1 MKSLEFQCRAKL
13 PSDKMSWTK
22 SLLIALVFSGPL
34 LHAADLFF
42 VQMSDPQFGMYTNNA
57 DFSQETANFE
67 FAIANANRLRP
78 SFVVVCGDLIN
89 RAGDAAET
97 AEYLRVA
104 AKLDRSIPL
113 HNVAGNH
120 DVGNSPTPDSLAA
133 YRAKFGPDYYIFR
146 HADFTGIVLNSSLIQ
161 HPEAALEE
169 AAKQEAWLLAQL
181 EKLKGEGARH
191 IAVFQHIP
199 FFLERADEPDQYFNI
214 PLDTRKK
221 YLDLLTKYG
230 VHDVFA
236 GHYHRNASG
245 HTDSL
250 RMVTTGPVG
259 KPLGR
264 DPSGI
269 RIVIVRESTMENR
282 YYGLG
287 NIPNQVDLNAPGVH

>member
-1 MKSLEFQCRAKL
+1 MTG
-13 PSDKMSWTK
+13 TK
-22 SLLIALVFSGPL
+22 SVLASLALFGSLLN
-34 LHAADLFF
+34 AADLFF
-42 VQMSDPQFGMYTNNA
+42 VQMSDPQFGMYSNNA

-78 SFVVVCGDLIN
+78 SFVVVCGDLVN
-89 RAGDAAET
+89 QAGEAAQI

-120 DVGNSPTPDSLAA
+120 DVGNTPTPASLAA
-133 YRAKFGPDYYIFR
+133 YRAKFGPDYYTFR
-146 HADFTGIVLNSSLIQ
+146 HSNFTGIVLNSSLIQ
-161 HPEAALEE
+161 HPESAPEE
-169 AAKQEAWLLAQL
+169 AGKQESWLLAQL
-181 EKLKGEGARH
+181 DKIKSEGARH
-191 IAVFQHIP
+191 VAVFQHIP

-214 PLDTRKK
+214 PLEARKK
-221 YLDLLTKYG
+221 FLDLLVRYD

-245 HTDSL
+245 QTGSL

-259 KPLGR
+259 KPLGP

-269 RIVIVRESTMENR
+269 RIVLVRESKMESH

-287 NIPNQVDLNAPGVH
+287 SIPNQVDLNIPGGR

>member
-1 MKSLEFQCRAKL
+1 MTG
-13 PSDKMSWTK
+13 TK
-22 SLLIALVFSGPL
+22 SVLAALALFSPL
-34 LHAADLFF
+34 LSAADLFF
-42 VQMSDPQFGMYTNNA
+42 VQMSDPQFGMYSNNA

-78 SFVVVCGDLIN
+78 AFVVVCGDLVN
-89 RAGDAAET
+89 QAGNAAQT

-120 DVGNSPTPDSLAA
+120 DVGNSPTPESLSA
-133 YRAKFGPDYYIFR
+133 YREKFGPDYYIFR
-146 HADFTGIVLNSSLIQ
+146 LGDFTGIVLDSSLIQ
-161 HPEAALEE
+161 HPENVPEE
-169 AAKQEAWLLAQL
+169 AIKQESWLLAQL
-181 EKLKGEGARH
+181 EQIKSDGARRV
-191 IAVFQHIP
+191 AVFQHIP

-214 PLDTRKK
+214 PLEARKK
-221 YLDLLTKYG
+221 YLDMLVKYG

-245 HTDSL
+245 QTDSL
-250 RMVTTGPVG
+250 RIVTTGPVS
-259 KPLGR
+259 KPLGP

-269 RIVIVRESTMENR
+269 RIVIVRESTMESH

-287 NIPNQVDLNAPGVH
+287 NIPNQVDLNIPGGR

>member
-1 MKSLEFQCRAKL
+1 MKHTTILTTFALMLSAG
-13 PSDKMSWTK
+13 
-22 SLLIALVFSGPL
+22 LLSG
-34 LHAADLFF
+34 ADLFF

-57 DFSQETANFE
+57 DFAQETANFE

-89 RAGDAAET
+89 KAGDAAQT
-97 AEYLRVA
+97 AEYLRIA
-104 AKLDRSIPL
+104 AKLDRSIAL

-120 DVGNSPTPDSLAA
+120 DVGNIPTPASLTA
-133 YRAKFGPDYYIFR
+133 YRAKFGPDYYTFR
-146 HADFTGIVLNSSLIQ
+146 QTDFTGIVLNASLIQ
-161 HPEAALEE
+161 HPEQAPEE

-181 EKLKGEGARH
+181 QKLSTEAARH
-191 IAVFQHIP
+191 VVVFQHIP

-214 PLDTRKK
+214 PLATRKK

-230 VHDVFA
+230 IRDVFA

-245 HTDSL
+245 QSDSL

-259 KPLGR
+259 KPLGP

-269 RIVIVRESTMENR
+269 RIVIVRESAIESQ

-287 NIPNQVDLNAPGVH
+287 NIPNQVDLSAAGGH

>member
-1 MKSLEFQCRAKL
+1 MRWIVSVVAIFLGGP
-13 PSDKMSWTK
+13 PSYT
-22 SLLIALVFSGPL
+22 
-34 LHAADLFF
+34 ADLFF

-57 DFSQETANFE
+57 DFAQETANFE

-89 RAGDAAET
+89 RAGDAAQA

-104 AKLDRSIPL
+104 AKLDRSIAI

-133 YRAKFGPDYYIFR
+133 YRAKFGPDYYTFR
-146 HADFTGIVLNSSLIQ
+146 RADFTGIVLNSSLLQ
-161 HPEAALEE
+161 HPEGAPED
-169 AAKQEAWLLAQL
+169 AAKQEVWLLAAL
-181 EKLKGEGARH
+181 EKLKTEGARH
-191 IAVFQHIP
+191 VVVFQHIP
-199 FFLERADEPDQYFNI
+199 FFLDRADEADQYFNI
-214 PLDTRKK
+214 PLETRNK

-236 GHYHRNASG
+236 GHYHRNASA

-259 KPLGR
+259 KPLGP

-269 RIVIVRESTMENR
+269 RIVIVRESTMENQ

-287 NIPNQVDLNAPGVH
+287 NIPNQIDLNAPGGH

>member
-1 MKSLEFQCRAKL
+1 MTG
-13 PSDKMSWTK
+13 TK
-22 SLLIALVFSGPL
+22 SVLAALALFSPL
-34 LHAADLFF
+34 LNATDLFF
-42 VQMSDPQFGMYTNNA
+42 VQMSDPQFGMYSNNA

-78 SFVVVCGDLIN
+78 SFVVVCGDLVN
-89 RAGDAAET
+89 QAGDAAQI
-97 AEYLRVA
+97 AEYLRIA

-120 DVGNSPTPDSLAA
+120 DVGNSPTPESLTA
-133 YRAKFGPDYYIFR
+133 YRAKFGPDYYTFR

-161 HPEAALEE
+161 HPEGAPGEAL
-169 AAKQEAWLLAQL
+169 KQEAWLREQL
-181 EKLKGEGARH
+181 EKIKSEGARH
-191 IAVFQHIP
+191 LAVFQHIP

-214 PLDTRKK
+214 PLEARKK
-221 YLDLLTKYG
+221 YLDMLVKYG

-245 HTDSL
+245 QTDSL
-250 RMVTTGPVG
+250 RIVTTGPVG
-259 KPLGR
+259 KPLGP

-269 RIVIVRESTMENR
+269 RIVIVRESAMESH

-287 NIPNQVDLNAPGVH
+287 NIPNQVDVSVPVH

>member
-1 MKSLEFQCRAKL
+1 MR
-13 PSDKMSWTK
+13 TK
-22 SLLIALVFSGPL
+22 GIRGILAALALSVGL
-34 LHAADLFF
+34 NGAELFF
-42 VQMSDPQFGMYTNNA
+42 VQMSDPQFGMYSNNA

-67 FAIANANRLRP
+67 FAIANAYRLRP
-78 SFVVVCGDLIN
+78 LFVVVCGDLVN
-89 RAGDAAET
+89 QAGNAAQI

-120 DVGNSPTPDSLAA
+120 DVGNSPTPESLAA
-133 YRAKFGPDYYIFR
+133 YRAKFGPDYYTFR

-161 HPEAALEE
+161 HPESAPEE
-169 AAKQEAWLLAQL
+169 AGKQEAWLLAQL
-181 EKLKGEGARH
+181 ERLKGEGAQRV
-191 IAVFQHIP
+191 AVFQHIP
-199 FFLERADEPDQYFNI
+199 FFLKRADEPDQYFNI
-214 PLDTRKK
+214 PRKARGK
-221 YLDLLTKYG
+221 YLNLLVKYR

-245 HTDSL
+245 QTRSL

-259 KPLGR
+259 KPLGP

-269 RIVIVRESTMENR
+269 RIVIVRESAMESH

-287 NIPNQVDLNAPGVH
+287 NIPNQVDVSVPVH